1 MLGVCTDIE
10 CGVNNPKFVINTR
23 HRFVTM
29 NIGNTKVKNI
39 KITLFSDVPIL
50 FCAGKY
56 LYVYNLHVWKSEW
69 SRRRAYRGQVV
80 PKMTLTFTLYDW
92 STTQY
97 HIMCVRLSHSFR
109 SWAAAASPALLRA
122 DLRSSRV
129 GELVLCS
136 HCASMA
142 PSQLTGAPCI
152 KFGLASMF
160 DSSPG
165 RNPSCAPISLHFVA
179 CCESWPSRL
188 PWWTSVSLK
197 GSSR

>member
-10 CGVNNPKFVINTR
+10 SVVHIPNKIKFVINTW

-39 KITLFSDVPIL
+39 IFSDVPIL

-69 SRRRAYRGQVV
+69 SRRRAYREEVI

-122 DLRSSRV
+122 VLRSSRV

-152 KFGLASMF
+152 KFGLASCWQL
-160 DSSPG
+160 SSEKPQLCS
-165 RNPSCAPISLHFVA
+165 NISPL
-179 CCESWPSRL
+179 C
-188 PWWTSVSLK
+188 SVLWK
-197 GSSR
+197 LAK